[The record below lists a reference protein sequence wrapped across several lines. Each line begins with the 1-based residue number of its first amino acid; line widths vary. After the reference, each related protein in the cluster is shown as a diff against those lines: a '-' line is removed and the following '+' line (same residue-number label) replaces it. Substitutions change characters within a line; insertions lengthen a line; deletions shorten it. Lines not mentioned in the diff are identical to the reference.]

1 MKNYKMSLDEQRKVI
16 YNSAIS
22 NVFKEMATLTSE
34 EQLEIIKRVQFAIE
48 YDGGAREIINDKKK
62 EAECFFKQIE
72 KEEMNP
78 YQHGTNE
85 DEWYTGH
92 IV

>member
-1 MKNYKMSLDEQRKVI
+1 MKNDKIYSDEQKKII

-22 NVFKEMATLTSE
+22 NVFKEMAILTSE

-48 YDGGAREIINDKKK
+48 YDGGARERKNDKKK
-62 EAECFFKQIE
+62 D
-72 KEEMNP
+72 EMNTPDLHP
-78 YQHGTNE
+78 YQYETNE